1 MKNYKDYF
9 KDKKVTMLGLGLLGR
24 GLNDAKFLAECGAD
38 LTITDLK
45 TAEQLKPTLDK
56 LKKYKNIKYVLGK
69 HQLEDFRDC
78 DFVLKSAGV
87 PLDSIYIEEAKKN
100 NIPIEMD
107 ESLFC
112 KIVSEQFC
120 PEQSR
125 GAESI
130 SDCHCEQS
138 VAIHPLC
145 HSQMQVPISMGINSG
160 RNPGKSEMD
169 PRLLSTKLEI
179 NHGNDRKGV
188 FVVGVTGTRGKTTTT
203 YLIYEILKEA
213 LRLRSGH
220 LKTQVFLGGNIKG
233 LATLPLLKKVWGHN
247 RPVQQTGH
255 PALTK
260 AGISGNPPV
269 AIVVME
275 LSSWQLQG
283 FGDAKISPNISI
295 FTNLMND
302 HLNYYG
308 STSLTTSSAI
318 QRYFDDKKYIYKNQK
333 PEDFLVIGES
343 MDKKVGKVK
352 SQKFVAKKDIVPID
366 WNLKIKGEHNLENI
380 ACAISVARIF
390 GIEEKII
397 KKVVCNFAGVEGRQQ
412 FLRNYKGIKIYNDTT
427 ATTPDATIVAL
438 KSLGNKTDKNIIL
451 ILGGADKTLDMSE
464 LVCEI
469 PKYCKKVILLA
480 GTGTDK
486 LGILNNEYGMWNKT
500 NIQKILVSNLKEAVK
515 HALDQAKRGD
525 TVLFSPAFASFG
537 MFKNEF
543 DRGEQ
548 FTKIIKKL
556 K

>member
-107 ESLFC
+107 ESLFT

-120 PEQSR
+120 PELSR
-125 GAESI
+125 GTESI

-233 LATLPLLKKVWGHN
+233 LATLPLLKKV
-247 RPVQQTGH
+247 
-255 PALTK
+255 K
-260 AGISGNPPV
+260 AGD
-269 AIVVME
+269 IVVME

-283 FGDAKISPNISI
+283 FGSAMISPQISV

-302 HLNYYG
+302 HLNYYKG
-308 STSLTTSSAI
+308 SME
-318 QRYFDDKKYIYKNQK
+318 RYFDDKKYIYKNQK
-333 PEDFLVIGES
+333 PEDFLITGES

-451 ILGGADKTLDMSE
+451 IMGGADKTLDMSE